1 CTALKQT
8 LSAISCLKYKYISY
22 VPLKMWSFHSWLR
35 GGMRALNRKFE
46 YALQVGS
53 ALIGSEFWGRDHL
66 PGSRCLEDDGEGSK
80 HHRVCVCVC
89 GIECVC
95 VCVCVCVWYVVCV
108 CSLNAPFWELKA
120 RGEDLIPVPATSD
133 LAMFNCIRLCVCV
146 CVCEVRCACVCVR

>member
-80 HHRVCVCVC
+80 HHRAY
-89 GIECVC
+89 I
-95 VCVCVCVWYVVCV
+95 
-108 CSLNAPFWELKA
+108 SLFAK
-120 RGEDLIPVPATSD
+120 TSRHKNSFFP
-133 LAMFNCIRLCVCV
+133 LAVSLLNN
-146 CVCEVRCACVCVR
+146 

>member
-66 PGSRCLEDDGEGSK
+66 PGTFQAAAALKTTVRAQNTIKLNCAMNDSFFYFIFIADFFWCFRRSGF
-80 HHRVCVCVC
+80 
-89 GIECVC
+89 
-95 VCVCVCVWYVVCV
+95 VVG
-108 CSLNAPFWELKA
+108 A
-120 RGEDLIPVPATSD
+120 RESGLGARPNFLYAGKTLVI
-133 LAMFNCIRLCVCV
+133 
-146 CVCEVRCACVCVR
+146 